1 MGSGRLPPWLWRP
14 FYGNLINLSKNHVSL
29 TNFST
34 KFSTKFVCLQIWHNI
49 CRWRGIKSLFNGF
62 KKTWQIQFWIYSVW
76 CNNHHKIFFKNNFS
90 THKALT
96 TLFRHGFFGFGAIG
110 GEGGLSGLTSRNW
123 QMLKLKIGIKTNDNT
138 SSIAQPYFADVT
150 IFPPKTTDF
159 PIYAFL
165 NPREKNNYRF
175 CSSFYVFYI
184 NISKLYNT
192 HRSYFR
198 KSLFCAIVISSLVG
212 FKSRSI
218 TWH

>member
-1 MGSGRLPPWLWRP
+1 MVVTVTNYLGSGRLPPWLWRP
-14 FYGNLINLSKNHVSL
+14 FYGNLITLSKNHVSL

-96 TLFRHGFFGFGAIG
+96 TLFRHGFFGLGARG

-150 IFPPKTTDF
+150 IFSQKNYWFSDIGIFEPEREEQLS
-159 PIYAFL
+159 FL
-165 NPREKNNYRF
+165 L
-175 CSSFYVFYI
+175 
-184 NISKLYNT
+184 KLLCFLDQY
-192 HRSYFR
+192 
-198 KSLFCAIVISSLVG
+198 
-212 FKSRSI
+212 
-218 TWH
+218 